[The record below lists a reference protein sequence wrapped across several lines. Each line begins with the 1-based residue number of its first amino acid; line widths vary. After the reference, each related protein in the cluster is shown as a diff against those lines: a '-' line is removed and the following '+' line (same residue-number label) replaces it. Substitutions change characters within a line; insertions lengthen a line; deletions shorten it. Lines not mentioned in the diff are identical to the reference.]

1 MSNEK
6 TKEAATT
13 AAKAAVEAS
22 GVPTRT
28 VLRIIIIL
36 LTVIVVLWVISK
48 LTGIILLLVLSIF
61 FAYLVSPMVEFLRRP
76 RTIGGR
82 TVAIPRVGAIT
93 LAYLI
98 LIGGILLVVFGIV
111 PRLSNQFP
119 EFVTQAQA
127 YWQSLGTRMQEL
139 VTYSDR
145 LPRPVIAALNEA
157 IPQVRDEVIHTV
169 QSLFAAS
176 LAYVIYLPWLILIP
190 ILAFFLLKDAESFRR
205 SALLMLP
212 RGRWRWRGD
221 EFFQDINSTLAAYI
235 RAQLTACVLIGGI
248 CAFGFTLLGL
258 PGGFVMGFIAGVL
271 EFIPL
276 VGPLTVAIMAAI
288 LAMFH
293 AGPFNAFLVLLF
305 LGVLRI
311 VHDYVVYPRLIGQG
325 IHLHPLAVIFAILA
339 GEKLAG
345 VAGIF
350 LAIPVVA
357 ILTVSYRH
365 WMEHRG
371 SEGIADLLEPTPP
384 EPVAATALASG
395 PAVMGNELHA
405 QTTPEQMERA
415 RPDLTTGEL
424 TLPEEIR
431 QQLDDAP
438 SDPQTAEND
447 AQHRADQAQP
457 QDDTGRKSRAESD
470 DAYLQHTD
478 R

>member
-1 MSNEK
+1 VSNEK
-6 TKEAATT
+6 TKETASLAAQ
-13 AAKAAVEAS
+13 AAVEAS

-28 VLRIIIIL
+28 VLRIIIVL
-36 LTVIVVLWVISK
+36 LAVLVVLWVISK

-61 FAYLVSPMVEFLRRP
+61 FAYLVTPLVDFIRRP
-76 RTIGGR
+76 RTISNK
-82 TVAIPRVGAIT
+82 TIAIPKVAAIT
-93 LAYLI
+93 LAYLLI
-98 LIGGILLVVFGIV
+98 LVAIVLVIFIIV
-111 PRLSNQFP
+111 PSLSTQFP
-119 EFVTQAQA
+119 EFATQAQA
-127 YWQSLGTRMQEL
+127 YWQSLGDKLQQL
-139 VTYSDR
+139 ITYSRR
-145 LPRPVIAALNEA
+145 LPAPVVEGLNHA
-157 IPQVRDEVIHTV
+157 IPQVRDTVIHTV
-169 QSLFAAS
+169 QEFFAAS
-176 LAYVIYLPWLILIP
+176 LSYLIYLPWLILIP

-235 RAQLTACVLIGGI
+235 RAQLTACLLIGVI
-248 CAFGFTLLGL
+248 CSLGFTLLGL
-258 PGGFVMGFIAGVL
+258 PYGLVMGFIAGVL

-276 VGPLTVAIMAAI
+276 VGPLVVAITAAI

-293 AGPFNAFLVLLF
+293 AGPFNAFVVLLF

-311 VHDYVVYPRLIGQG
+311 VHDYVTYPRLIGQG

-371 SEGIADLLEPTPP
+371 SEGIADLLEPTTPDP
-384 EPVAATALASG
+384 EKVAALA
-395 PAVMGNELHA
+395 ADNAEELHA
-405 QTTPEQMERA
+405 ESTPDEMVRA

-424 TLPEEIR
+424 KMPE
-431 QQLDDAP
+431 
-438 SDPQTAEND
+438 SN
-447 AQHRADQAQP
+447 
-457 QDDTGRKSRAESD
+457 
-470 DAYLQHTD
+470 
-478 R
+478 